1 IRFEGPCPAVRPH
14 AETITRT
21 ERRPSMPPTYSD
33 TLSKDLFQTPMHRRQ
48 WISLFFDE
56 ASPELSNIGK
66 LYKAHPGGR
75 AEGFYRFYYGGG
87 SLGSGGNTPAEQVPA
102 AHSTADLDPYHIS
115 HALYD
120 LSQSLSTEA
129 LTERNIALFGSGR
142 GAASAWRLA
151 TILVEQGIPNPRHP
165 GQPFRVGHDFRI
177 RFLGLFDAQTTG
189 AIASA
194 SSALPHLA
202 PLPPSVESALHLIAA
217 HERRADYDLQ
227 SLRRTADTP
236 LLPQHQ
242 ERLCPGQHGDVTGSY
257 AQGELG
263 RRNELARI
271 PLHQMLTAAL
281 QQEVPLLSLP

>member
-1 IRFEGPCPAVRPH
+1 VYFSSNHSA
-14 AETITRT
+14 A
-21 ERRPSMPPTYSD
+21 SALY
-33 TLSKDLFQTPMHRRQ
+33 TLSLHDALP
-48 WISLFFDE
+48 IC
-56 ASPELSNIGK
+56 K

-202 PLPPSVESALHLIAA
+202 PLPPS
-217 HERRADYDLQ
+217 
-227 SLRRTADTP
+227 
-236 LLPQHQ
+236 
-242 ERLCPGQHGDVTGSY
+242 
-257 AQGELG
+257 
-263 RRNELARI
+263 
-271 PLHQMLTAAL
+271 
-281 QQEVPLLSLP
+281 